1 MTRPVL
7 KVVAEPTLDGPR
19 EELRLAILDVEQAE
33 AASAKSQA
41 AVDLA
46 SDHPRAM
53 KLAHGRVGAL
63 DEARAGQR
71 PLAERLAAAGDDDE
85 RFQIV
90 DEHNGAVTP
99 T

>member
-7 KVVAEPTLDGPR
+7 KVVADPTLDGPR

-46 SDHPRAM
+46 SDHLRAM
-53 KLAHGRVGAL
+53 KLAHGRVDVGVGRGSGWAATACRA
-63 DEARAGQR
+63 ARSCR
-71 PLAERLAAAGDDDE
+71 R
-85 RFQIV
+85 R
-90 DEHNGAVTP
+90 
-99 T
+99 